1 MALRAGA
8 ARLWGGMSVAL
19 RTTAKRSPAVTSARW
34 KSTHEHETDAEFDK
48 RYENYFNRPDIDSWE
63 VRKAMNDLQGHD
75 LVPEPKIVIAAMKAC
90 RRLNDYAL
98 AVRYLEA
105 IKEKCGPKVNEIW
118 PYMLKEVGPTLKEL
132 GILTPEEMG
141 YDKPEL
147 AVEDVFD
154 M

>member
-1 MALRAGA
+1 MLRAVGHRLQA
-8 ARLWGGMSVAL
+8 AAVAAKAFKPSVVAVRLA
-19 RTTAKRSPAVTSARW
+19 
-34 KSTHEHETDAEFDK
+34 HHDHETDDEFDA
-48 RYENYFNRPDIDSWE
+48 RYVSYLSRPNIDGWE

-75 LVPEPKIVIAAMKAC
+75 CVPEPKIVIAAMKAC
-90 RRLNDYAL
+90 RKINDYAL

-105 IKEKCGPKVNEIW
+105 VKDKCGPKVKEIW
-118 PYMLKEVGPTLKEL
+118 PFLLTEIGPTLKEL

-147 AVEDVFD
+147 ACADVYD

>member
-1 MALRAGA
+1 MLRAVHRG
-8 ARLWGGMSVAL
+8 LQ
-19 RTTAKRSPAVTSARW
+19 TAVKATVYRPTVIAVR
-34 KSTHEHETDAEFDK
+34 HGHGDHETAEEFDA
-48 RYENYFNRPDIDSWE
+48 RYLKYLSRPNIDGWE
-63 VRKAMNDLQGHD
+63 IRKAMNDLQGHD

-90 RRLNDYAL
+90 RKVNDYAL

-105 IKEKCGPKVNEIW
+105 VKDKCAENVKEIW
-118 PYMLKEVGPTLKEL
+118 PYMLQEIGPTLKEL

-147 AVEDVFD
+147 ACQDVFD

>member
-1 MALRAGA
+1 MLRAVSRGIQ
-8 ARLWGGMSVAL
+8 
-19 RTTAKRSPAVTSARW
+19 TAV
-34 KSTHEHETDAEFDK
+34 KSTAFKPSAVVVRNSHHHHETDDEFDA
-48 RYENYFNRPDIDSWE
+48 RYVRYLTRPDIDGWE

-75 LVPEPKIVIAAMKAC
+75 CVPEPKIVIAAMKAC
-90 RRLNDYAL
+90 RKINDYAL

-105 IKEKCGPKVNEIW
+105 VKDKCGPKAKEIW
-118 PYMLKEVGPTLKEL
+118 PYMLKEISPTLKEL

-147 AVEDVFD
+147 ACPDVND

>member
-1 MALRAGA
+1 MLRAVTQRVQGVVSATALRS
-8 ARLWGGMSVAL
+8 SV
-19 RTTAKRSPAVTSARW
+19 VSARRW
-34 KSTHEHETDAEFDK
+34 AHGHEETDAEFDA
-48 RYENYFNRPDIDSWE
+48 RYVAYLSRPGIDGWE

-75 LVPEPKIVIAAMKAC
+75 CVPEPKIVIAAMKAC
-90 RRLNDYAL
+90 RKINDYAL

-105 IKEKCGPKVNEIW
+105 VKDKCGPKVKEIW
-118 PYMLKEVGPTLKEL
+118 PFMLTEISPTLKEL

-147 AVEDVFD
+147 ACQDVFD

>member
-1 MALRAGA
+1 MLRAIGQRLQA
-8 ARLWGGMSVAL
+8 AIVA
-19 RTTAKRSPAVTSARW
+19 TAFKPAVVSSVRYAHG
-34 KSTHEHETDAEFDK
+34 HEETDEEFDA
-48 RYENYFNRPDIDSWE
+48 RYVTYLSRPNIDGWE

-75 LVPEPKIVIAAMKAC
+75 CIPEPKIVIAAMKAC
-90 RRLNDYAL
+90 RKINDYAL

-105 IKEKCGPKVNEIW
+105 VKDKCGPK
-118 PYMLKEVGPTLKEL
+118 LKEVWPFMLTEIGPTLKEL

-147 AVEDVFD
+147 ATVDVFD